1 MKWNQFLLLSLIIS
15 LLLLLNIFCTL
26 IFYIPHDD
34 DDDDDMIQ
42 VRTKIEVKFKSH
54 RLMSSNDIEY
64 KQSFKELQ

>member
-1 MKWNQFLLLSLIIS
+1 
-15 LLLLLNIFCTL
+15 
-26 IFYIPHDD
+26 
-34 DDDDDMIQ
+34 MIQ